1 MFFYNGYVRNID
13 FLKNGRLDSNKNGQK
28 QRNVATCIEKMFF
41 YFDLLFIFSKLL
53 SIKKHWF
60 SQKWSIKDT
69 QNSSN
74 QCKVM
79 TWNEKKLLI
88 YCFRANSSEIPCHLQ
103 RL

>member
-1 MFFYNGYVRNID
+1 MLFYNGYVRNID
-13 FLKNGRLDSNKNGQK
+13 FLKNGRLDSHKNGQK
-28 QRNVATCIEKMFF
+28 QRNVATCIEEMFF
-41 YFDLLFIFSKLL
+41 FDLLLIFSKLL

-69 QNSSN
+69 HNSWN

-88 YCFRANSSEIPCHLQ
+88 SCFRADFSEIPCHLQ
-103 RL
+103 WL